1 MGTDFSLANGCPGGI
16 RATMGFMIGNKTD
29 GAFLAATGYLKIV
42 AVFYVF
48 YFTGNTFAG
57 YFDGIGRVNIPFIGA
72 VGHITLRVILS
83 WIFVSQFQLNAVAVA
98 TGIGWMLVNL
108 FWSGCYFSSTTWKII
123 NFK

>member
-1 MGTDFSLANGCPGGI
+1 
-16 RATMGFMIGNKTD
+16 MGFMIGNKTD

-48 YFTGNTFAG
+48 CFTGNTFAG

-83 WIFVSQFQLNAVAVA
+83 WICKSVPVKCSSRSYRHWLDVGKSVLER
-98 TGIGWMLVNL
+98 MLFFIHNL
-108 FWSGCYFSSTTWKII
+108 EDNKF
-123 NFK
+123 

>member
-48 YFTGNTFAG
+48 CFTGNTFAG

-98 TGIGWMLVNL
+98 TKHWLDVGKSVLERMLFFIHNL
-108 FWSGCYFSSTTWKII
+108 EDNKF
-123 NFK
+123 

>member
-48 YFTGNTFAG
+48 CFTGNTFAG

-108 FWSGCYFSSTTWKII
+108 FWSGCYFSSTTWKM
-123 NFK
+123 

>member
-1 MGTDFSLANGCPGGI
+1 
-16 RATMGFMIGNKTD
+16 MGFMIGNKTD

-48 YFTGNTFAG
+48 CFTGNTFAR

-83 WIFVSQFQLNAVAVA
+83 WIFVSRF
-98 TGIGWMLVNL
+98 
-108 FWSGCYFSSTTWKII
+108 
-123 NFK
+123 

>member
-1 MGTDFSLANGCPGGI
+1 
-16 RATMGFMIGNKTD
+16 MGFMIGNKTD

-48 YFTGNTFAG
+48 CFTGNTFAG

-98 TGIGWMLVNL
+98 TGIVDTATVGAARRRQKQMYASFV
-108 FWSGCYFSSTTWKII
+108 
-123 NFK
+123 